1 MTDIL
6 NRETLN
12 SLRELGDDFFLELI
26 ETFLDSSQT
35 QMEALRKAIEEK
47 SATGIEAAAHS
58 LKGSCYGQGA
68 EELGL
73 LCKEMEAKRPRERHD
88 RYRPFDTGY
97 RSIPG
102 SNSRGLETTPITGI
116 IHGNFCLP
124 HQLLN
129 KTSQTYFV

>member
-73 LCKEMEAKRPRERHD
+73 LCKEMEAKGRENDMTDIAPLIRDIEASLDQTHEV
-88 RYRPFDTGY
+88 
-97 RSIPG
+97 
-102 SNSRGLETTPITGI
+102 LK
-116 IHGNFCLP
+116 
-124 HQLLN
+124 QLL
-129 KTSQTYFV
+129 